1 MIQTEELAKQIEKEL
16 NGVIHTKALGL
27 QFKIHAVEGLFK
39 KAQRNVNGSKQAY
52 INGILRATGGDYTPI
67 SEINNLQTNMVLEF
81 AVPKDQAK
89 AVELITTEWAEDV
102 IGEIYT
108 IGAWTY
114 LITPTP
120 ATPGQID
127 DRTPLGEVIPYTSIL
142 GIQIIKNGMISNAV
156 NWAIDGDRINVVNA
170 TFDSSR
176 TPDTK
181 PKLNKGY
188 CTTTNQYETATIVL
202 TFPYSFTTAVK
213 SIVEDILNETWDKS
227 YTITRKDF
235 FAEKENAGTE
245 EDEYLL
251 SWECVLTKGTIIE
264 ESGKIVSI
272 TCTFART
279 E

>member
-27 QFKIHAVEGLFK
+27 QFKIHAVEGQFK
-39 KAQRNVNGSKQAY
+39 KAQSNANGSKQGY

-67 SEINNLQTNMVLEF
+67 SDINNLQTNMVLDF
-81 AVPKDQAK
+81 AVPKENAK

-127 DRTPLGEVIPYTSIL
+127 ERTPIGEVIPYTMIL

-156 NWAIDGDRINVVNA
+156 TWGIDGAKINVVNA
-170 TFDSSR
+170 TFDSTR

-181 PKLNKGY
+181 PKANQGY
-188 CTTTNQYETATIVL
+188 CTTTNQYESASIVL
-202 TFPYSFTTAVK
+202 TFPYSFTTPVK
-213 SIVEDILNETWDKS
+213 AIVEDILNETWDKS
-227 YTITRKDF
+227 YTITRKDAY
-235 FAEKENAGTE
+235 AENTSAGL
-245 EDEYLL
+245 EDDANLIT
-251 SWECVLTKGTIIE
+251 WECVLTKGTITE